1 MKTKLIF
8 SPTVAR
14 KLLKL
19 GHLVVDIKPKK
30 ENKNESIFIFEDTEK
45 FREDLNTI
53 KG

>member
-1 MKTKLIF
+1 METKLIF

-19 GHLVVDIKPKK
+19 GYVIVDIKPKR
-30 ENKNESIFIFEDTEK
+30 ENKNESVFIFENTEN
-45 FREDLNTI
+45 FRDDLKNI

>member
-1 MKTKLIF
+1 MNSKLIF

-19 GHLVVDIKPKK
+19 GHVIIDIKPKK

-45 FREDLNTI
+45 FRKDLSTI